1 MDARGHAMTK
11 SRTTKPAAR
20 PSMTPAPAK
29 PSKPARSAPLRVK
42 ATAPDETRAQTY
54 AKLAADG
61 VLPLAFTAEIFGR
74 ALAGGEC
81 DLTAMHGRLTETAK
95 DAEAGNLWR
104 LERMLSA
111 QAQTLNIMFTELA
124 RRAAL
129 NMGEHMPATEMYLRM
144 AFKAQ
149 AQSRAT
155 VEALAEMKNP
165 RAVAFVRQANIAAGP
180 QQVNNGAA
188 TSHAPARETPQSANE
203 LLEDATHEQQQRM
216 VPGAQAASAGGN
228 PAMETVGAVNRAED
242 ARGEGHGGE
251 Q

>member
-1 MDARGHAMTK
+1 MTIN
-11 SRTTKPAAR
+11 
-20 PSMTPAPAK
+20 
-29 PSKPARSAPLRVK
+29 
-42 ATAPDETRAQTY
+42 ATAPNESRAETIS
-54 AKLAADG
+54 KLSADG
-61 VLPLAFTAEIFGR
+61 MLPLTLTAHMFGR
-74 ALAGGEC
+74 GLAGDEL
-81 DLTAMHGRLTETAK
+81 DVTAMHARMVETGGQAS
-95 DAEAGNLWR
+95 AGNLER
-104 LERMLSA
+104 MERMLSA

-129 NMGEHMPATEMYLRM
+129 NMGERLDATETYLRL
-144 AFKAQ
+144 ALKAQ

-165 RAVAFVRQANIAAGP
+165 RAVAFVKQANIAQQ
-180 QQVNNGAA
+180 QQVNNGTPAL
-188 TSHAPARETPQSANE
+188 HAHARERPKPENE

-242 ARGEGHGGE
+242 ARGEGEGGG